1 MKYEVT
7 DQAGPTVAGFQNP
20 GVGETIE
27 LTERQAEHPL
37 RLGHLKLLQEKVEPE
52 APAPE
57 PELPFGTSR
66 KTRRKSNGRG

>member
-7 DQAGPTVAGFQNP
+7 DLAGPTVAGFQNP
-20 GVGETIE
+20 GAGEVME

-37 RLGHLKLLQEKVEPE
+37 RLGHLKLWQEVEPE
-52 APAPE
+52 APEPE